1 VTTPADDARA
11 EAERRADEY
20 ETADDDTPDR
30 RTRTSS
36 RAAVEREGHRTEGDA
51 AADRPGDA
59 NAKAGLGDRVK
70 GVLGKAD
77 EVHRRSKWI
86 AVPVAVFK
94 KFGDDRGGN
103 HAALIAY
110 YGFFSLFPL
119 LLAFTTILGFVV
131 EDNEALRQRLLDTAL
146 ANFPVIGNQIK
157 VQSLDGSILA
167 LVIGILGALWAGMGV
182 ILTLQAAFDDVW
194 DVPRRSR
201 PNFLKGR
208 LRALLALM
216 AFGIGIGLAAALG
229 ALGGA
234 GGSFGLV
241 LRGVAL
247 VGTLALNGLLFAAMY
262 RYLTVAP
269 VTWKQS
275 LPGAGLAAVGWMLL
289 LALGSWFVSHQI
301 NGASQTYGTFAFVIG
316 LLAWIAL
323 TAQLILLGAELN
335 VVLARRLW
343 PRALQPPPLTP
354 ADREVL
360 AAQAHEE
367 EARPSEDVDVTFEP
381 PDAPAT
387 ERHS

>member
-1 VTTPADDARA
+1 MSTPAEDARA

-20 ETADDDTPDR
+20 ETGPQGDPATASRDATARPRSTTPD
-30 RTRTSS
+30 
-36 RAAVEREGHRTEGDA
+36 APDA
-51 AADRPGDA
+51 PGASDADGTPSGGIGGRL
-59 NAKAGLGDRVK
+59 KRVAT
-70 GVLGKAD
+70 KAD
-77 EVHRRSKWI
+77 QVHQRSKWL

-103 HAALIAY
+103 HAALVAY

-131 EDNEALRQRLLDTAL
+131 QDNEALRDRLLDTAL
-146 ANFPVIGNQIK
+146 ANFPVIGNQIQ
-157 VQSLDGSILA
+157 VRALDGSILA
-167 LVIGILGALWAGMGV
+167 LVIGVVGAVWAGMGV
-182 ILTLQAAFDDVW
+182 ILTLQAAFNDIW

-208 LRALLALM
+208 LRALLALI
-216 AFGIGIGLAAALG
+216 AFGIGIGLTAALG

-241 LRGVAL
+241 LRG
-247 VGTLALNGLLFAAMY
+247 LALLGTVAFNAVLFAAMY
-262 RYLTVAP
+262 RYLTVAA
-269 VTWKQS
+269 VSWKQC
-275 LPGAGLAAVGWMLL
+275 LPGAAVAAIGWMLL

-301 NGASQTYGTFAFVIG
+301 KGASETYGTFAFVIG

-335 VVLARRLW
+335 VVLARHLW

-360 AAQAHEE
+360 AAQAREE
-367 EARPSEDVDVTFEP
+367 EARPAEDVEVTFEP
-381 PDAPAT
+381 PDAPST
-387 ERHS
+387 ERHT